1 MNKEMIKE
9 KIKFVKDK
17 IKDNKK
23 AAIAILVVLVL
34 AITGITATVVSTNDK
49 PVKRK
54 VENVKRSIK
63 DVDNEEVEQVTETPE
78 NTGND
83 TVATP
88 NEKPSRKTF
97 TKKNTT
103 ENKVEKKVEKKE
115 SKKSESKSNTSTSS
129 TTARAKTKVWV
140 VDKAAWTEK
149 VTKYRTETQT
159 YTVYRCQDGT
169 EFSNYDVAY
178 QYYVRTPSSGG
189 FGPVNKTRTVTVPY
203 YEYINHP
210 EQGHYE
216 YR

>member
-9 KIKFVKDK
+9 KIKFIKNK

-23 AAIAILVVLVL
+23 VAIAILVVLVL
-34 AITGITATVVSTNDK
+34 AITGITAAVVSTNDK

-63 DVDNEEVEQVTETPE
+63 DVDNEDVEQVTETPE

-97 TKKNTT
+97 TEKNS
-103 ENKVEKKVEKKE
+103 EKQVEKKE
-115 SKKSESKSNTSTSS
+115 SKKSEAKSNASTSS
-129 TTARAKTKVWV
+129 TTTRAKTKVWV

-159 YTVYRCQDGT
+159 YTVYRNQRGM
-169 EFSNYDVAY
+169 EFSTYDAAY
-178 QYYVRTPSSGG
+178 AYYANPDNVGAA

>member
-1 MNKEMIKE
+1 MNKNKIIEIFNEIKG
-9 KIKFVKDK
+9 
-17 IKDNKK
+17 NKK
-23 AAIAILVVLVL
+23 VAIAILVIFVLI
-34 AITGITATVVSTNDK
+34 AGIVATAVTTVDK
-49 PVKRK
+49 PAKRK

-63 DVDNEEVEQVTETPE
+63 DVDHEEVEQVVETPE
-78 NTGND
+78 DTGND
-83 TVATP
+83 SAATP

-97 TKKNTT
+97 TEKNS
-103 ENKVEKKVEKKE
+103 ESKVEKKE
-115 SKKSESKSNTSTSS
+115 SKKSEAKSNTSASS

-159 YTVYRCQDGT
+159 YTVYRNQRGM
-169 EFSNYDVAY
+169 EFSTYDAAY
-178 QYYVRTPSSGG
+178 AYYANPDNVGAA

>member
-9 KIKFVKDK
+9 KINFVKDK
-17 IKDNKK
+17 IKNNKK

-34 AITGITATVVSTNDK
+34 TITGITAAVVSTNDK

-54 VENVKRSIK
+54 VENAKRSIK
-63 DVDNEEVEQVTETPE
+63 DVDNEDVEQVTETPE

-83 TVATP
+83 SVATP

-97 TKKNTT
+97 TEKNTA
-103 ENKVEKKVEKKE
+103 ENKVEKKETA
-115 SKKSESKSNTSTSS
+115 KKSEKSSSTSS
-129 TTARAKTKVWV
+129 SNASKPVTKTKVWV
-140 VDKAAWTEK
+140 VDKAAWTQT
-149 VTKYRTETQT
+149 VTKYRTETQA
-159 YTVYRCQDGT
+159 YTVYRCADGR
-169 EFSNYDVAY
+169 EFSNYDAAY
-178 QYYVRTPSSGG
+178 QYYANTPSSGG
-189 FGPVNKTRTVTVPY
+189 FGPYTKYKTVTVPY

>member
-1 MNKEMIKE
+1 MIKE
-9 KIKFVKDK
+9 KIKFIKDK
-17 IKDNKK
+17 IKENKK

-34 AITGITATVVSTNDK
+34 AITGITAAVVSTNDK

-63 DVDNEEVEQVTETPE
+63 DVDNEDVEQVTETPE

-97 TKKNTT
+97 TEKNS
-103 ENKVEKKVEKKE
+103 EKQVEKKE
-115 SKKSESKSNTSTSS
+115 SKKSEAKSNTSTSS
-129 TTARAKTKVWV
+129 TTTRTKTKVWV

-159 YTVYRCQDGT
+159 YTVYRNQNGE
-169 EFSNYDVAY
+169 EFSTYSAAY
-178 QYYVRTPSSGG
+178 NRYANTTDPGTA

>member
-1 MNKEMIKE
+1 MIKE
-9 KIKFVKDK
+9 KIKFVKNK
-17 IKDNKK
+17 IKENKK
-23 AAIAILVVLVL
+23 AAIAILVILIL
-34 AITGITATVVSTNDK
+34 AITGITAAVVSTNDK

-83 TVATP
+83 SVATP

-97 TKKNTT
+97 TEKNS
-103 ENKVEKKVEKKE
+103 EKQVEKKE
-115 SKKSESKSNTSTSS
+115 SKKSEAKSNTSTSS
-129 TTARAKTKVWV
+129 TTTRTKTKVWV

-159 YTVYRCQDGT
+159 YTVYRNQRGM
-169 EFSNYDVAY
+169 EFSTYDAAY
-178 QYYVRTPSSGG
+178 AYYANPDNVGAA

>member
-9 KIKFVKDK
+9 KIKFVKNK
-17 IKDNKK
+17 IKENKK
-23 AAIAILVVLVL
+23 AAIAILVILIL
-34 AITGITATVVSTNDK
+34 AITGITVAVVSTNDM

-83 TVATP
+83 SVATP

-97 TKKNTT
+97 TEKNS
-103 ENKVEKKVEKKE
+103 EKQVEKKE
-115 SKKSESKSNTSTSS
+115 SKKSEAKSNTSTSS
-129 TTARAKTKVWV
+129 TTTRTKTKVWV

-159 YTVYRCQDGT
+159 YTVYRNQRGM
-169 EFSNYDVAY
+169 EFSTYDAAY
-178 QYYVRTPSSGG
+178 AYYANPDNVGAA

>member
-9 KIKFVKDK
+9 KIKFINNK

-34 AITGITATVVSTNDK
+34 AITGITAAVVSTNDK

-63 DVDNEEVEQVTETPE
+63 DVDNEDVEQVTETPE

-97 TKKNTT
+97 TEKNTT
-103 ENKVEKKVEKKE
+103 ENKVEKKE
-115 SKKSESKSNTSTSS
+115 SKKSEAKSNTSTSS
-129 TTARAKTKVWV
+129 TTTRTKTKVWV

-159 YTVYRCQDGT
+159 YTVYRNQNGE
-169 EFSNYDVAY
+169 EFSTYSAAY
-178 QYYVRTPSSGG
+178 NRYANTTDPGTA

>member
-1 MNKEMIKE
+1 MIKE
-9 KIKFVKDK
+9 KIKFIKDK
-17 IKDNKK
+17 IKENKK
-23 AAIAILVVLVL
+23 ATIAILVVLVL
-34 AITGITATVVSTNDK
+34 AITGITAAVVSTNDK

-83 TVATP
+83 SVATP

-97 TKKNTT
+97 TEKNS
-103 ENKVEKKVEKKE
+103 EKQVEKKE
-115 SKKSESKSNTSTSS
+115 SKKSEAKSNTSTSS
-129 TTARAKTKVWV
+129 TTTRTKTKVWV

-159 YTVYRCQDGT
+159 YTVYRNQNGE
-169 EFSNYDVAY
+169 EFSTYSAAY
-178 QYYVRTPSSGG
+178 NRYANTTDPGTA

>member
-9 KIKFVKDK
+9 KIKFVKNK
-17 IKDNKK
+17 IKENKK
-23 AAIAILVVLVL
+23 AAIAILVILIL
-34 AITGITATVVSTNDK
+34 AITGITAAVVSTNDM

-83 TVATP
+83 SVATP

-97 TKKNTT
+97 TEKNS
-103 ENKVEKKVEKKE
+103 EKQVEKKE
-115 SKKSESKSNTSTSS
+115 SKKSEAKSNTSTSS
-129 TTARAKTKVWV
+129 TTTRTKTKVWV

-159 YTVYRCQDGT
+159 YTVYRNQRGM
-169 EFSNYDVAY
+169 EFSTYDAAY
-178 QYYVRTPSSGG
+178 AYYANPDNVGAA

>member
-1 MNKEMIKE
+1 MNKEIIKG
-9 KIKFVKDK
+9 KIEFAKDK
-17 IKDNKK
+17 IKENKK

-34 AITGITATVVSTNDK
+34 AITGITAAMVSTNDK

-63 DVDNEEVEQVTETPE
+63 DVDNEEAEQVTETPE

-83 TVATP
+83 AVATP
-88 NEKPSRKTF
+88 SEKSSRKTF
-97 TKKNTT
+97 TEKNT
-103 ENKVEKKVEKKE
+103 EKQVEKKE
-115 SKKSESKSNTSTSS
+115 SKKSEAKSNASTSS

>member
-1 MNKEMIKE
+1 MIKE

-17 IKDNKK
+17 IKENKK
-23 AAIAILVVLVL
+23 AAIAILVVLAL
-34 AITGITATVVSTNDK
+34 AVTGITAAVVSTNDK

-54 VENVKRSIK
+54 VENVKRSVK

-97 TKKNTT
+97 TEKEKNT
-103 ENKVEKKVEKKE
+103 ENKVEKKE
-115 SKKSESKSNTSTSS
+115 SKKSETKSSTSASS
-129 TTARAKTKVWV
+129 TATKAKTKVWI

-149 VTKYRTETQT
+149 ITKYRTETQE
-159 YTVYRCQDGT
+159 YTVYRNGHGQ
-169 EFSNYDVAY
+169 EFPDYSSAY
-178 QYYVRTPSSGG
+178 KVYVNDPTSGG
-189 FGPVNKTRTVTVPY
+189 FGPVTKYRTVTVPY

>member
-17 IKDNKK
+17 IKENKK
-23 AAIAILVVLVL
+23 AAIAVLVVLVL
-34 AITGITATVVSTNDK
+34 AITGITAAVVSTNDK

-63 DVDNEEVEQVTETPE
+63 DVDNEDVEQVTETPE

-83 TVATP
+83 SVATP

-97 TKKNTT
+97 TEKNS
-103 ENKVEKKVEKKE
+103 EKHVEKKE
-115 SKKSESKSNTSTSS
+115 SKKSEAKSNTSTSS
-129 TTARAKTKVWV
+129 TTTRTKTKVWV

-159 YTVYRCQDGT
+159 YTVYRNQNGE
-169 EFSNYDVAY
+169 EFSTYSAAY
-178 QYYVRTPSSGG
+178 NRYANTTDPGTA

>member
-9 KIKFVKDK
+9 EIKFIKDK
-17 IKDNKK
+17 IKENKK

-34 AITGITATVVSTNDK
+34 AITGITAAVVSTNDK

-83 TVATP
+83 SVATP

-97 TKKNTT
+97 TEKNS
-103 ENKVEKKVEKKE
+103 EKQVEKKE
-115 SKKSESKSNTSTSS
+115 SKKSEAKSNTSTSS
-129 TTARAKTKVWV
+129 TTTRTKTKVWV

-159 YTVYRCQDGT
+159 YTVYRNQNGE
-169 EFSNYDVAY
+169 EFSTYSAAY
-178 QYYVRTPSSGG
+178 NRYANTTDPGTA

>member
-17 IKDNKK
+17 IKDTKK

-34 AITGITATVVSTNDK
+34 AITGITAAVVSTNDK

-97 TKKNTT
+97 TEKEKNT
-103 ENKVEKKVEKKE
+103 ENKVEKKSEK
-115 SKKSESKSNTSTSS
+115 SSNTPSS
-129 TTARAKTKVWV
+129 SNASKPSSKTKVWV
-140 VDKAAWTEK
+140 VDKAAWTET

-159 YTVYRCQDGT
+159 YTVYRNQKGM
-169 EFSNYDVAY
+169 EFSTYDAAY
-178 QYYVRTPSSGG
+178 ALYASQPAGTGYA

>member
-1 MNKEMIKE
+1 MIKE
-9 KIKFVKDK
+9 KIKFIKDK

-34 AITGITATVVSTNDK
+34 AITGITAAVVSTNDK

-83 TVATP
+83 SVATP

-97 TKKNTT
+97 TEKNS
-103 ENKVEKKVEKKE
+103 EKQVEKKE
-115 SKKSESKSNTSTSS
+115 SKKSEAKSNTSTSS
-129 TTARAKTKVWV
+129 TTTRTKTKVWV

-159 YTVYRCQDGT
+159 YTVYRNQNGE
-169 EFSNYDVAY
+169 EFSTYSAAY
-178 QYYVRTPSSGG
+178 NRYANTTDPGTA

>member
-9 KIKFVKDK
+9 KINFIKNK

-23 AAIAILVVLVL
+23 AAIAILVVLAL

-83 TVATP
+83 SVATP

-97 TKKNTT
+97 TEKNS
-103 ENKVEKKVEKKE
+103 EKQVEKKE
-115 SKKSESKSNTSTSS
+115 SKKSEAKSNTSTSS
-129 TTARAKTKVWV
+129 TTTRTKTKVWV

-159 YTVYRCQDGT
+159 YTVYRNQNGE
-169 EFSNYDVAY
+169 EFSTYSAAY
-178 QYYVRTPSSGG
+178 NRYANTTDPGTA

>member
-17 IKDNKK
+17 IKENKK
-23 AAIAILVVLVL
+23 AAIAILVVLAL
-34 AITGITATVVSTNDK
+34 AVTGITAAVVSTNDK

-54 VENVKRSIK
+54 VENVKRSVK
-63 DVDNEEVEQVTETPE
+63 DADNEEVEQVTETPE

-97 TKKNTT
+97 TEKNT
-103 ENKVEKKVEKKE
+103 ENKVEKKE

-129 TTARAKTKVWV
+129 TTTKAKTKVWII
-140 VDKAAWTEK
+140 DKAAWTEK

-159 YTVYRCQDGT
+159 YTVYRNQNGMEFTSYDAAFAYYESHIGT
-169 EFSNYDVAY
+169 
-178 QYYVRTPSSGG
+178 GG
-189 FGPVNKTRTVTVPY
+189 AFGPVNKTRTVTVPY

>member
-9 KIKFVKDK
+9 KIKFIKDK

-34 AITGITATVVSTNDK
+34 AITGITAAVVSTNDK

-63 DVDNEEVEQVTETPE
+63 DADNEEVEQVTETPE

-83 TVATP
+83 AVATP

-97 TKKNTT
+97 TEKEKSA
-103 ENKVEKKVEKKE
+103 ENKVEKKSEKSSNASSSSNA
-115 SKKSESKSNTSTSS
+115 SKP
-129 TTARAKTKVWV
+129 AAKTKVWV
-140 VDKAAWTEK
+140 VDKSAWTEK

-159 YTVYRCQDGT
+159 YTVYRNQRGM
-169 EFSNYDVAY
+169 EFSTYDAAY
-178 QYYVRTPSSGG
+178 AYYANPDNVGAA

>member
-9 KIKFVKDK
+9 KINFVKDK
-17 IKDNKK
+17 IKNNKK

-34 AITGITATVVSTNDK
+34 TITGITAAVVSTNDK

-63 DVDNEEVEQVTETPE
+63 DVDNEDAEQVTETPE

-83 TVATP
+83 SVATP

-97 TKKNTT
+97 TEKEKSA
-103 ENKVEKKVEKKE
+103 ENKVEKKSEKSSNASSSSNA
-115 SKKSESKSNTSTSS
+115 SKP
-129 TTARAKTKVWV
+129 AAKTKVWV
-140 VDKAAWTEK
+140 VDKSAWTEK
-149 VTKYRTETQT
+149 VAKYRTETQT
-159 YTVYRCQDGT
+159 YTVYRNQRGM
-169 EFSNYDVAY
+169 EFSTYDAAY
-178 QYYVRTPSSGG
+178 AYYANPDNVGAA

>member
-17 IKDNKK
+17 IKENKK
-23 AAIAILVVLVL
+23 AAIAILVVLAL
-34 AITGITATVVSTNDK
+34 AVTGITAAVVSTNDK

-54 VENVKRSIK
+54 VENVKRSVK

-83 TVATP
+83 SVTAP

-97 TKKNTT
+97 TEKNS
-103 ENKVEKKVEKKE
+103 EKQVEKKE
-115 SKKSESKSNTSTSS
+115 SKKSEAKSNASTSS
-129 TTARAKTKVWV
+129 TTAKAKTEVWV

-159 YTVYRCQDGT
+159 YTVYRNQRGM
-169 EFSNYDVAY
+169 EFSTYDAAY
-178 QYYVRTPSSGG
+178 AYYANPNNVGAA

>member
-1 MNKEMIKE
+1 MNKNKIIEIFNEIKG
-9 KIKFVKDK
+9 
-17 IKDNKK
+17 NKK
-23 AAIAILVVLVL
+23 VAIAILVIFVLI
-34 AITGITATVVSTNDK
+34 AGIVATAVTTVDK
-49 PVKRK
+49 PAKRK

-63 DVDNEEVEQVTETPE
+63 DVDHEDVEQVTETPE

-83 TVATP
+83 SVATP

-97 TKKNTT
+97 TEKNTT
-103 ENKVEKKVEKKE
+103 DKVEKKE
-115 SKKSESKSNTSTSS
+115 SKKSEVKSSTSTSS
-129 TTARAKTKVWV
+129 TTAKAKTKVWV

-159 YTVYRCQDGT
+159 YTVYRNQRGM
-169 EFSNYDVAY
+169 EFSTYDAAY
-178 QYYVRTPSSGG
+178 AYYANPDNVGAA

>member
-9 KIKFVKDK
+9 KINFIKNK

-23 AAIAILVVLVL
+23 AVIAILVVLVL

-63 DVDNEEVEQVTETPE
+63 DADNKEVEQVTETPE

-83 TVATP
+83 SVATP

-97 TKKNTT
+97 TEKNS
-103 ENKVEKKVEKKE
+103 EKQVEKKE
-115 SKKSESKSNTSTSS
+115 SKKSEAKSNTSTSS
-129 TTARAKTKVWV
+129 TTTRTKTKVWV

-159 YTVYRCQDGT
+159 YTVYRNQNGE
-169 EFSNYDVAY
+169 EFSTYSAAY
-178 QYYVRTPSSGG
+178 NRYANTTDPGTA

>member
-17 IKDNKK
+17 IKDTKK

-34 AITGITATVVSTNDK
+34 AITGITAAVVSTNDK

-97 TKKNTT
+97 TEKEKNT
-103 ENKVEKKVEKKE
+103 ENKVEKKSEK
-115 SKKSESKSNTSTSS
+115 SSNTPSS
-129 TTARAKTKVWV
+129 SNASKPSAKTKVWV
-140 VDKAAWTEK
+140 VDKAAWTET

-159 YTVYRCQDGT
+159 YTVYRNQKGM
-169 EFSNYDVAY
+169 EFSTYDAAY
-178 QYYVRTPSSGG
+178 ALYASQPAGTGYA

>member
-1 MNKEMIKE
+1 MNKNKIIEIFNEIKG
-9 KIKFVKDK
+9 
-17 IKDNKK
+17 NKK
-23 AAIAILVVLVL
+23 IAIAILVIFILI
-34 AITGITATVVSTNDK
+34 AGIVATAVTTINK
-49 PVKRK
+49 PAKRK
-54 VENVKRSIK
+54 VENVKRSIE
-63 DVDNEEVEQVTETPE
+63 DVETPE

-83 TVATP
+83 SVATP

-97 TKKNTT
+97 TEKEKNS
-103 ENKVEKKVEKKE
+103 ESKVEKKE
-115 SKKSESKSNTSTSS
+115 YKKSETKSSTSS
-129 TTARAKTKVWV
+129 SSTAARAKTKVWV

-159 YTVYRCQDGT
+159 YTVYRNQNGE
-169 EFSNYDVAY
+169 EFSTYSAAY
-178 QYYVRTPSSGG
+178 NRYANTTDPGTA

>member
-1 MNKEMIKE
+1 MIKE

-17 IKDNKK
+17 IKENKK
-23 AAIAILVVLVL
+23 AAIAILVVLAL
-34 AITGITATVVSTNDK
+34 AVTGITAAVVSTNDK

-54 VENVKRSIK
+54 VENVKRSVK

-83 TVATP
+83 SVTAP

-97 TKKNTT
+97 TEKNS
-103 ENKVEKKVEKKE
+103 EKQVEKKE
-115 SKKSESKSNTSTSS
+115 SKKSEAKSNASTSS
-129 TTARAKTKVWV
+129 TTAKAKTKVWV
-140 VDKAAWTEK
+140 IDKVAWTEK

-159 YTVYRCQDGT
+159 YTVYRNQRGM
-169 EFSNYDVAY
+169 EFSTYDAAY
-178 QYYVRTPSSGG
+178 AYYANPDNVGAA

>member
-9 KIKFVKDK
+9 KIKFIKDK
-17 IKDNKK
+17 IKENKK

-34 AITGITATVVSTNDK
+34 AITGITATIVSMNDK

-54 VENVKRSIK
+54 VENVKRSVES
-63 DVDNEEVEQVTETPE
+63 VDNKDVEQVTETPE

-83 TVATP
+83 SVATP

-97 TKKNTT
+97 TEKEKNS
-103 ENKVEKKVEKKE
+103 ESKVEKKE
-115 SKKSESKSNTSTSS
+115 YKKSEAKSNTSTSS
-129 TTARAKTKVWV
+129 TTTRTKTKVWV

-159 YTVYRCQDGT
+159 YTVYRNQNGE
-169 EFSNYDVAY
+169 EFSTYSAAY
-178 QYYVRTPSSGG
+178 NRYANTTDPGTA

>member
-9 KIKFVKDK
+9 KIKFIKDK
-17 IKDNKK
+17 IKKNKK

-34 AITGITATVVSTNDK
+34 AITGITTAMVSTNDK

-63 DVDNEEVEQVTETPE
+63 DVDNEDVAQVTETPE

-83 TVATP
+83 SVATP

-97 TKKNTT
+97 TEKNS
-103 ENKVEKKVEKKE
+103 EKQVEKKE
-115 SKKSESKSNTSTSS
+115 SKKSEAKSNTSTSS
-129 TTARAKTKVWV
+129 TTTRTKTKVWV

-159 YTVYRCQDGT
+159 YTVYRNQNGE
-169 EFSNYDVAY
+169 EFSTYSAAY
-178 QYYVRTPSSGG
+178 NRYANTTDPGTA

>member
-1 MNKEMIKE
+1 MIKE

-23 AAIAILVVLVL
+23 AAIAVLVVLVL
-34 AITGITATVVSTNDK
+34 AVTGITAVVVSTNDK

-54 VENVKRSIK
+54 VENVKRSVK
-63 DVDNEEVEQVTETPE
+63 EVDNEEVEQVTETPE

-83 TVATP
+83 SVATP

-97 TKKNTT
+97 TEKNS
-103 ENKVEKKVEKKE
+103 EKQVEKKE
-115 SKKSESKSNTSTSS
+115 SKKSEAKSNTSTSS
-129 TTARAKTKVWV
+129 TTTRTKTKVWV

-159 YTVYRCQDGT
+159 YTVYRNQNGE
-169 EFSNYDVAY
+169 EFSTYSAAY
-178 QYYVRTPSSGG
+178 NRYANTTDPGTA

>member
-1 MNKEMIKE
+1 MIKE
-9 KIKFVKDK
+9 KINFIKNK

-23 AAIAILVVLVL
+23 AVIAILVVLVL

-63 DVDNEEVEQVTETPE
+63 DADNKEVEQVTETPE

-83 TVATP
+83 SVATP

-97 TKKNTT
+97 TEKNS
-103 ENKVEKKVEKKE
+103 EKQVEKKE
-115 SKKSESKSNTSTSS
+115 SKKSEAKSNTSTSS
-129 TTARAKTKVWV
+129 TTTRTKTKVWV

-159 YTVYRCQDGT
+159 YTVYRNQNGE
-169 EFSNYDVAY
+169 EFSTYSAAY
-178 QYYVRTPSSGG
+178 NRYANTTDPGTA

>member
-9 KIKFVKDK
+9 KIKFVKYK

-34 AITGITATVVSTNDK
+34 AITGIVATIVSMNDK

-54 VENVKRSIK
+54 VENVKRSVES
-63 DVDNEEVEQVTETPE
+63 VDNKDVEQVTETPE

-83 TVATP
+83 SVTAP

-97 TKKNTT
+97 TEKNS
-103 ENKVEKKVEKKE
+103 EKQVEKKE
-115 SKKSESKSNTSTSS
+115 TTKKSEKSSSTSSSNTSKPV
-129 TTARAKTKVWV
+129 AKTKVWV
-140 VDKAAWTEK
+140 VDKTAWTEK

-169 EFSNYDVAY
+169 EFNNYDVAY

-216 YR
+216 YK

>member
-9 KIKFVKDK
+9 KIKFIKNK
-17 IKDNKK
+17 IKENKK

-34 AITGITATVVSTNDK
+34 AITGITAAVVSTNDK

-63 DVDNEEVEQVTETPE
+63 DADNEEVEQVTETPE

-83 TVATP
+83 SVATP

-97 TKKNTT
+97 TEKNS
-103 ENKVEKKVEKKE
+103 EKQVEKKE
-115 SKKSESKSNTSTSS
+115 TAKKSEKSSSTSS
-129 TTARAKTKVWV
+129 SNASKPVAKTKVWV

-159 YTVYRCQDGT
+159 YTVYRNQNGE
-169 EFSNYDVAY
+169 EFSTYSAAY
-178 QYYVRTPSSGG
+178 NRYANTTDPGTA

>member
-9 KIKFVKDK
+9 KIKFIKDK

-34 AITGITATVVSTNDK
+34 AITGITAAVVSTNDK

-83 TVATP
+83 SVATP

-97 TKKNTT
+97 TEKNS
-103 ENKVEKKVEKKE
+103 EKQVEKKE
-115 SKKSESKSNTSTSS
+115 SKKSEAKSNTSTSS
-129 TTARAKTKVWV
+129 TTTRTKTKVWV

-159 YTVYRCQDGT
+159 YTVYRNQNGE
-169 EFSNYDVAY
+169 EFSTYSAAY
-178 QYYVRTPSSGG
+178 NRYANTTDPGTA

>member
-1 MNKEMIKE
+1 MIKE
-9 KIKFVKDK
+9 KIKFIKNK
-17 IKDNKK
+17 IKENKK

-34 AITGITATVVSTNDK
+34 AITGITAAVVSTNDK

-63 DVDNEEVEQVTETPE
+63 DADNEEVEQVTETPE

-83 TVATP
+83 SVATP

-97 TKKNTT
+97 TEKNS
-103 ENKVEKKVEKKE
+103 EKQVEKKE
-115 SKKSESKSNTSTSS
+115 TAKKSEKSSSTSS
-129 TTARAKTKVWV
+129 SNASKPVAKTKVWV

-159 YTVYRCQDGT
+159 YTVYRNQNGE
-169 EFSNYDVAY
+169 EFSTYSAAY
-178 QYYVRTPSSGG
+178 NRYANTTDPGTA

>member
-9 KIKFVKDK
+9 KIKFIKDK
-17 IKDNKK
+17 IKENKK
-23 AAIAILVVLVL
+23 ATIAILVVLVL
-34 AITGITATVVSTNDK
+34 AITGITAAVVSTNDK

-83 TVATP
+83 SVATP

-97 TKKNTT
+97 TEKNS
-103 ENKVEKKVEKKE
+103 EKQVEKKE
-115 SKKSESKSNTSTSS
+115 SKKSEAKSNTSTSS
-129 TTARAKTKVWV
+129 TTTRTKTKVWV

-159 YTVYRCQDGT
+159 YTVYRNQNGE
-169 EFSNYDVAY
+169 EFSTYSAAY
-178 QYYVRTPSSGG
+178 NRYANTTDPGTA

>member
-1 MNKEMIKE
+1 MNKNKIIEIFNEIKG
-9 KIKFVKDK
+9 
-17 IKDNKK
+17 NKK
-23 AAIAILVVLVL
+23 VAIAILVIFILI
-34 AITGITATVVSTNDK
+34 AGIVATAVTTINK
-49 PVKRK
+49 PAKRK

-63 DVDNEEVEQVTETPE
+63 DVDNEDAKQVDETPE

-83 TVATP
+83 SAAVP
-88 NEKPSRKTF
+88 NEKPSKKTF
-97 TKKNTT
+97 TEKNS
-103 ENKVEKKVEKKE
+103 ENKVEKKE

-140 VDKAAWTEK
+140 VDKAAWTET

-159 YTVYRCQDGT
+159 YTVYRNQKGM
-169 EFSNYDVAY
+169 EFSTYDAAY
-178 QYYVRTPSSGG
+178 ALYASQPAGTGYA

>member
-1 MNKEMIKE
+1 MNKNKIIEIFNEIKG
-9 KIKFVKDK
+9 
-17 IKDNKK
+17 NKK
-23 AAIAILVVLVL
+23 VAIAVLVVLVL
-34 AITGITATVVSTNDK
+34 AVTGITAAVVSTNDK

-63 DVDNEEVEQVTETPE
+63 DADNEEVEQVTETPE

-83 TVATP
+83 SVTAP

-97 TKKNTT
+97 TEKNTT
-103 ENKVEKKVEKKE
+103 ENKVEKKE
-115 SKKSESKSNTSTSS
+115 SKKSEAKSNTSTSS